1 MQFTGAPV
9 LAGVVAKRHWNQL
22 LAFFC
27 HGHLLA
33 APAQAASLM
42 PFKPGALDRTA
53 LYSSCPSPS
62 SVQARLGLNPDPSVP
77 LFGFI
82 GRLEEQK
89 GADVLLAAL
98 PKLLGPTHGA
108 KPFNPQLQCDPNAA
122 AQAAQPPTKEAG
134 GSVPCDSSAT
144 AAAPVPS
151 PGQTAATAAVAA
163 PATLGPAPRLQL
175 AMLGTGQPWIEQAL
189 RCLDSA
195 YPGSAAGVPQHNE
208 ALAHLL
214 MAGCDYLIVPS
225 RYEPCGLVA
234 LCAIQYGTV
243 PIVSPIGGLL
253 DIMGGQLPS
262 KRDAELAE
270 EGQGVR
276 ALMASAAERTGKP
289 QGASTDQQQEQEEQA
304 QGQQQGP
311 QGQTPEAEFDVTN
324 VRAAPLGYVLT
335 CPPPPTDV
343 DSEAAVLYRRA
354 VASLMD
360 AVAAAARDYAGG
372 QGLVYREMRGRCLQT
387 DVSWG
392 TAVRQWEQALWQL
405 LGVNGHSD

>member
-1 MQFTGAPV
+1 M
-9 LAGVVAKRHWNQL
+9 
-22 LAFFC
+22 
-27 HGHLLA
+27 
-33 APAQAASLM
+33 
-42 PFKPGALDRTA
+42 
-53 LYSSCPSPS
+53 
-62 SVQARLGLNPDPSVP
+62 QARLGLNPDPSVP

-98 PKLLGPTHGA
+98 PKLLGPIHGA

-134 GSVPCDSSAT
+134 GAGPCDSSAAA
-144 AAAPVPS
+144 AAAPEAVSS
-151 PGQTAATAAVAA
+151 PGQTAATAMAAA
-163 PATLGPAPRLQL
+163 PGALGPAPRLQL

-189 RCLDSA
+189 RCLDLA

-214 MAGCDYLIVPS
+214 MAGCDFIIVPS

-276 ALMASAAERTGKP
+276 ALMASAAERTGTP
-289 QGASTDQQQEQEEQA
+289 QGISTEQQQQQEEQQQQGQR
-304 QGQQQGP
+304 QGQQQG
-311 QGQTPEAEFDVTN
+311 QMLEAGFDVTN
-324 VRAAPLGYVLT
+324 VRVAPLGYVLT

-354 VASLMD
+354 VASLTD
-360 AVAAAARDYAGG
+360 AVAAAACDYAGG

-405 LGVNGHSD
+405 LGVGGQSD